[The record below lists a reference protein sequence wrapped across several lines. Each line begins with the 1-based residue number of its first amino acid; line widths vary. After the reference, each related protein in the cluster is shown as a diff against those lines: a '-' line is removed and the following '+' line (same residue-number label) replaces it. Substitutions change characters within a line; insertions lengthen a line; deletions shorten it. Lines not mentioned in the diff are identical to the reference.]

1 MAELE
6 QVLSAEIAARRG
18 GSKRVTASIE
28 SLGDSERIAQAE
40 SKRLIEAAVKQ
51 INTKIRDVDTKVGC
65 WRFTLVRSH
74 NRSLMPFFTYSF
86 AHLLTCSIVTYHS
99 L

>member
-51 INTKIRDVDTKVGC
+51 MNISKKDAAEPPPRSPGPRRT
-65 WRFTLVRSH
+65 WR
-74 NRSLMPFFTYSF
+74 NRSRSRTSSMRSGN
-86 AHLLTCSIVTYHS
+86 SRS
-99 L
+99 